1 MKRSQIEHRMHQAQA
16 DVEKLVE
23 DRIRQSKET
32 IETMVKERAQT
43 YTRSLTHK

>member
-1 MKRSQIEHRMHQAQA
+1 VKRSQIEKRMRQAQA
-16 DVEKLVE
+16 DVETLVE